1 MLTFCILI
9 LQVSHTQTKVLPN
22 RDVLFKYL
30 NKNLVFVATV
40 SPKDKDLVGA
50 ANPEE
55 STMVAYLIDT
65 VSGRILHRISHPN
78 MQGPVHAVSNLC
90 SLVSS
95 FFFMK
100 IVTNDVRPGRNT
112 RILFANFTLLK

>member
-1 MLTFCILI
+1 MLIPCILI
-9 LQVSHTQTKVLPN
+9 LQVSYTQTKVLPN

-40 SPKDKDLVGA
+40 TPKPQEQVGA
-50 ANPEE
+50 ANPE

-78 MQGPVHAVSNLC
+78 TQGPVHAVSNL
-90 SLVSS
+90 
-95 FFFMK
+95 FFILLFTE
-100 IVTNDVRPGRNT
+100 IVTSDETGST
-112 RILFANFTLLK
+112 GTLIAIFTLCRNRDG

>member
-1 MLTFCILI
+1 MLIPCILI
-9 LQVSHTQTKVLPN
+9 LQVSHTQTKVLPD

-40 SPKDKDLVGA
+40 TPKSKDVVGA
-50 ANPEE
+50 AIPEE

-78 MQGPVHAVSNLC
+78 MQGPVHAVSN
-90 SLVSS
+90 
-95 FFFMK
+95 
-100 IVTNDVRPGRNT
+100 
-112 RILFANFTLLK
+112 